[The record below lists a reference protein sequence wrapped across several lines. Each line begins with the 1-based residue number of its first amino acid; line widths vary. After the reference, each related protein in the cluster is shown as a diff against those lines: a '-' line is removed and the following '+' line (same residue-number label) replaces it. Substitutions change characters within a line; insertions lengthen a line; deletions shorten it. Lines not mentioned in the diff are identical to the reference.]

1 MRIKKEELR
10 RKILH
15 LGNSIIPLGY
25 YFFVPGTM
33 KLFWVLSFITIVFVT
48 VDFLRSRIERI
59 KGLFELFFSSMLR
72 KHELDGK
79 MTGATWVLIGS
90 TLTVY
95 LFEKDIAILALLFMS
110 VGDTVA
116 ALVGQQFGKIKIGE
130 KTLEGFAGAFFSCL
144 AISYFFP
151 TLTWI
156 NRLAGSL
163 SAGLIE
169 LSPISID
176 DNLKIPIVSGTV
188 MTLLSGI
195 GL

>member
-1 MRIKKEELR
+1 MGIKKEELR

-33 KLFWVLSFITIVFVT
+33 KLVWMLSIITIMFVT
-48 VDFLRSRIERI
+48 VDFLRSRVEGI
-59 KGLFELFFSSMLR
+59 KELFELFFSSMLR

-116 ALVGQQFGKIKIGE
+116 ALVGQQFGKIKIGD
-130 KTLEGFAGAFFSCL
+130 KTIEGFAGAFFSCL

-188 MTLLSGI
+188 MTLIRGI